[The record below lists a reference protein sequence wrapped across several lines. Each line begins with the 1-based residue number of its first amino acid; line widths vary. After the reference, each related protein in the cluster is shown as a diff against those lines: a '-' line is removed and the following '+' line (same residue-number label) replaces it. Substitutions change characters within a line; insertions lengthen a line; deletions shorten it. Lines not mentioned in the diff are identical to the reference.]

1 MKIGHDPLHIPE
13 VIEYIDTLFPTIN
26 YQKLVA
32 ITNTELDQAW
42 RAWLLDSP
50 YHRVTGLDKLQYSAF
65 CPGTTD
71 VFGEFISRYPNRRVR
86 VSRSDFVLTPILAR
100 AYSRNLVFLEDGPLA
115 SDDCI
120 IASVPF
126 SGNGTA
132 MPGWDSLLDQ
142 ADALGVPVFID
153 GAYFGISHGLHY
165 PLDRKCVT
173 DFAVSLSK
181 NLAGNPLRLGIRF
194 TKDNI
199 DDGVTAGLLGS
210 DIFDRLGAYLSIQLL
225 QKYPHAWLIDHL
237 APVSQQVC
245 DQLRLTP
252 TNTVTIGIGGDEYK
266 QDFLRGD
273 FVRVCITQEISRRP

>member
-1 MKIGHDPLHIPE
+1 MVIPA
-13 VIEYIDTLFPTIN
+13 N
-26 YQKLVA
+26 K
-32 ITNTELDQAW
+32 
-42 RAWLLDSP
+42 
-50 YHRVTGLDKLQYSAF
+50 K
-65 CPGTTD
+65 
-71 VFGEFISRYPNRRVR
+71 
-86 VSRSDFVLTPILAR
+86 
-100 AYSRNLVFLEDGPLA
+100 
-115 SDDCI
+115 
-120 IASVPF
+120 
-126 SGNGTA
+126 
-132 MPGWDSLLDQ
+132 MLLDQ
-142 ADALGVPVFID
+142 AYELGVPVFID
-153 GAYFGISHGLHY
+153 AAYFGISHGLHY

-245 DQLRLTP
+245 EQLRLTP
-252 TNTVTIGIGGDEYK
+252 TNTVTIGIGGDEYR

-273 FVRVCITQEISRRP
+273 FVRVCITQEISKRP